1 MPPSDLPND
10 ARQVMSAEKAA
21 VSRALNLVEDR
32 RPEAHAHVTALL
44 AALKDAPKAADGH
57 RVGLTGPPG
66 VGKSTLTSALAR
78 ALRQR
83 DRTVGVV
90 AVDPSSIRSGGSLL
104 GDRARMSF
112 DPSDDGLF
120 VRSLATAGEVG
131 GLAYAANSAVRVLA
145 AAYDTVV
152 IETTGVGQS
161 EIDIVHVADT
171 VVLVIQPGSGDVLQF
186 LKAGIMEIPDILV
199 VNKADQDE
207 LAQRAVADLH
217 GALRTAHAAGI
228 GGGQDADWETPI
240 IATSATKGTGID
252 ALVDALD
259 GHRQHLDATLAERRA
274 RGDVQWAL
282 DLFNRK
288 HGEHGV
294 TTLGG
299 VAQLKARAEQDIE
312 GGATPLGLC
321 EHLSQEYVVALR
333 KTPRGTHE

>member
-1 MPPSDLPND
+1 MPPSDLPDD
-10 ARQVMSAEKAA
+10 AVEVMSADKAA

-32 RPEAHAHVTALL
+32 RPEAQTAVAELL
-44 AALKDAPKAADGH
+44 AALKDAPKAAGGH

-78 ALRQR
+78 SVRQGG
-83 DRTVGVV
+83 RTVGVV

-112 DPSDDGLF
+112 DPSDAGLF

-145 AAYDTVV
+145 AAYDMVV

-161 EIDIVHVADT
+161 EIDIMHVADT

-207 LAQRAVADLH
+207 LAQRAIADLR
-217 GALRTAHAAGI
+217 GALQTAHAVGAV
-228 GGGQDADWETPI
+228 GGHDASWEPPI
-240 IATSATKGTGID
+240 IATSATTGTGID
-252 ALVDALD
+252 GLINALD
-259 GHRQHLDATLAERRA
+259 DHRKHLEGTLAARRR
-274 RGDVQWAL
+274 RGEVQWAL
-282 DLFNRK
+282 DLFTRK

-294 TTLGG
+294 STLGG
-299 VAQLKARAEQDIE
+299 APQLQARAERDIDDGE
-312 GGATPLGLC
+312 TPLSLC
-321 EHLSQEYVVALR
+321 EHLSREYVAALG
-333 KTPRGTHE
+333 KTP

>member
-1 MPPSDLPND
+1 MPPNEITYE
-10 ARQVMSAEKAA
+10 AEQVISANKVA

-32 RPEAHAHVTALL
+32 RAESHARVADLL
-44 AALKDAPKAADGH
+44 AALKDAPRATGGH
-57 RVGLTGPPG
+57 RIGLTGPPG

-78 ALRQR
+78 ALRR
-83 DRTVGVV
+83 RGRTVGVV
-90 AVDPSSIRSGGSLL
+90 AIDPSSVRSGGSLL

-112 DPSDDGLF
+112 DPTDNGLF
-120 VRSLATAGEVG
+120 VRSIATAGAVG
-131 GLAYAANSAVRVLA
+131 GLAYAANSSVRVLA

-207 LAQRAVADLH
+207 LARRAIADLR
-217 GALRTAHAAGI
+217 GALRTAHAAGTS
-228 GGGQDADWETPI
+228 GGEDAAWEPPI

-252 ALVDALD
+252 ELIDALD
-259 GHRQHLDATLAERRA
+259 AHRGHLEPTLAARRR
-274 RGDVQWAL
+274 RGEVRWAL
-282 DLFNRK
+282 DLFSRK

-294 TTLGG
+294 STLGG
-299 VAQLKARAEQDIE
+299 IRTVEARAKRELD
-312 GGATPLGLC
+312 GGETPLSLC
-321 EHLSQEYVVALR
+321 EHLSREYVTALG
-333 KTPRGTHE
+333 PRA

>member
-1 MPPSDLPND
+1 MPPSDLPGD
-10 ARQVMSAEKAA
+10 AAQVLSADKAA

-32 RPEAHAHVTALL
+32 RPEAQTTVTELL
-44 AALKDAPKAADGH
+44 AALKGAPKSEGGH

-78 ALRQR
+78 SVRR
-83 DRTVGVV
+83 GGRTVGVV
-90 AVDPSSIRSGGSLL
+90 AIDPSSIRSGGSLL

-112 DPSDDGLF
+112 DPSDTGLF

-145 AAYDTVV
+145 AAYDMVV

-171 VVLVIQPGSGDVLQF
+171 VVLVVQPGSGDVLQF

-207 LAQRAVADLH
+207 LAQRAVADLR
-217 GALRTAHAAGI
+217 GALQTARAVGAT
-228 GGGQDADWETPI
+228 DRRDTPWEPPI

-252 ALVDALD
+252 DLIDALE
-259 GHRQHLDATLAERRA
+259 GHRKHLEATLATRR
-274 RGDVQWAL
+274 REGEVQWAL
-282 DLFNRK
+282 DLFRRK

-294 TTLGG
+294 STLGG
-299 VAQLKARAEQDIE
+299 AAQLQARAGRDLDDGE
-312 GGATPLGLC
+312 TPLSLC
-321 EHLSQEYVVALR
+321 EHLSREYVAALG
-333 KTPRGTHE
+333 KTL

>member
-1 MPPSDLPND
+1 MPPSDVADD
-10 ARQVMSAEKAA
+10 AQQVMSANKAA

-32 RPEAHAHVTALL
+32 RAESHARVAELL
-44 AALKDAPKAADGH
+44 AALKDAPKSTDGH

-78 ALRQR
+78 SLRR
-83 DRTVGVV
+83 RGRTVGVV
-90 AVDPSSIRSGGSLL
+90 AVDPSSVRSGGSLL

-112 DPSDDGLF
+112 DPTDNGLF

-186 LKAGIMEIPDILV
+186 LKAGIMEIPDVLV
-199 VNKADQDE
+199 VNKADQEE
-207 LAQRAVADLH
+207 LARRAVADLN
-217 GALRTAHAAGI
+217 GALRTAHAAGAGDAHA
-228 GGGQDADWETPI
+228 GGWETPI
-240 IATSATKGTGID
+240 VATSATQGTGID
-252 ALVDALD
+252 GLIDALD
-259 GHRQHLDATLAERRA
+259 AHRQFLESTLAARR
-274 RGDVQWAL
+274 RQGEVQWSL
-282 DLFNRK
+282 DLFSRK

-294 TTLGG
+294 STLGG
-299 VAQLKARAEQDIE
+299 RTTLRARAERELD
-312 GGATPLGLC
+312 GGQTPLSLC
-321 EHLSQEYVVALR
+321 ERLSREYVTALGQ
-333 KTPRGTHE
+333 TA

>member
-1 MPPSDLPND
+1 MPPSDPPDD
-10 ARQVMSAEKAA
+10 AQLVMSADKAA

-32 RPEAHAHVTALL
+32 RPQAQTGVTALL
-44 AALKDAPKAADGH
+44 AELKDAPKAAGGH

-83 DRTVGVV
+83 GRTVGVV

-112 DPSDDGLF
+112 DPSDAGLF

-145 AAYDTVV
+145 AAYDVVV

-199 VNKADQDE
+199 VNKADHHE
-207 LAQRAVADLH
+207 LAQRAVSDLR
-217 GALRTAHAAGI
+217 GALQTAHAVGA
-228 GGGQDADWETPI
+228 GGGQDASWETPI

-252 ALVDALD
+252 ELIDALD
-259 GHRQHLDATLAERRA
+259 GHRRHLDATLAARR
-274 RGDVQWAL
+274 RQGEVQWTL
-282 DLFNRK
+282 DLFSRK

-294 TTLGG
+294 STLGG
-299 VAQLKARAEQDIE
+299 LAQLKARAERDLD
-312 GGATPLGLC
+312 GGQTPLSLC
-321 EHLSQEYVVALR
+321 ERLSREYVTALS
-333 KTPRGTHE
+333 KPP